1 MSQRNEELA
10 CDRAALSPARG
21 QTPLPLAERTR
32 ETGPA
37 QDRGHVPC
45 LLPRRPLTAGLD
57 LAHVVAGEPAGP
69 AAVRALPPAPFLHP
83 RDVDDVAFRKGQLVF
98 IRLLE
103 VKLGSYDQ
111 LIVAIIRHVLK
122 RGEGRRRHEGHTF
135 YTVMTRTDFAWTDRA

>member
-1 MSQRNEELA
+1 MTVQPFPQRGGKHHSPSQKGHGR
-10 CDRAALSPARG
+10 PA
-21 QTPLPLAERTR
+21 PPRTGG
-32 ETGPA
+32 TCPA
-37 QDRGHVPC
+37 SRS
-45 LLPRRPLTAGLD
+45 PRRPLTAGLD

-135 YTVMTRTDFAWTDRA
+135 YTVMTRTDFAQTDTA